1 MSIKPNFIIA
11 GVARCGTTSLFH
23 YLEQHPEIGMSK
35 IKEPKYFSSLDLIL
49 PQKGVGDDTVFSKV
63 IANEMDYNKLFE
75 GLENLKAIG
84 EGSSDYFYYH
94 KTVIPIIKEK
104 LGDVKIIVCLR
115 NPIERAFSA
124 YNNLVRDSREQLS
137 FSEGLKLEKERID
150 NNWDWMWHY
159 KKGGLYAEALEHYQK
174 EFTNV
179 KVVFFSDLESNSQGV
194 LRETFEFLG
203 VKKDVLIDS
212 STRYSHSGKPKSKI
226 VSLLT
231 SRKNPLI
238 FRAREIALK
247 LIPREYLEKIAS
259 KLFKKDPIDSK
270 VYLEL
275 KSFFKEDILKLQR
288 LVNRDLKNWL

>member
-1 MSIKPNFIIA
+1 MSLNFIIA

-23 YLEQHPEIGMSK
+23 YLNQHPEIGMSK
-35 IKEPKYFSSLDLIL
+35 VKEPKYFSSLDLEL
-49 PQKGVGDDTVFSKV
+49 PQNGIGDETVFSKIV
-63 IANEMDYNKLFE
+63 SNEDSYDNLFS
-75 GLENLKAIG
+75 GLENCKSVG

-94 KTVIPIIKEK
+94 KTVIPQLKDK

-115 NPIERAFSA
+115 NPVERAFSA
-124 YNNLVRDSREQLS
+124 YSNLLRDSREELS

-194 LRETFEFLG
+194 LREIFEFLG
-203 VKKDVLIDS
+203 VNKDVLIDF

-238 FRAREIALK
+238 FRAREITLK
-247 LIPREYLEKIAS
+247 LIPRKYLEKIAT
-259 KLFKKDPIDSK
+259 KLFKKDPINSK
-270 VYLEL
+270 VALEL
-275 KSFFKEDILKLQR
+275 KPFFKEDILKLET
-288 LVNRDLKNWL
+288 LVNRDLKSWL

>member
-63 IANEMDYNKLFE
+63 IANEVDYNKLFE
-75 GLENLKAIG
+75 GLEKYKTIG

-94 KTVIPIIKEK
+94 KTVIPRIKEK

-115 NPIERAFSA
+115 NPVERAFSA
-124 YNNLVRDSREQLS
+124 YNNLVRDSREQLG
-137 FSEGLKLEKERID
+137 FSDGLDAEEERIAKD
-150 NNWDWMWHY
+150 WDWMWHY

-179 KVVFFSDLESNSQGV
+179 KVVFFSDLESNPQDV
-194 LRETFEFLG
+194 LNDIFGFLG
-203 VKKDVLIDS
+203 VNTDVLIDV
-212 STRYSHSGKPKSKI
+212 STRYSHSGKPKSKM

-238 FRAREIALK
+238 FRAREITLK
-247 LIPREYLEKIAS
+247 LIPRKYLEKIAS

-270 VYLEL
+270 LHLEL

>member
-1 MSIKPNFIIA
+1 MQKPNFLIV

-63 IANEMDYNKLFE
+63 ITNGIEYNKLFN
-75 GLENLKAIG
+75 GLEKYKMIG

-94 KTVIPIIKEK
+94 KTVIPRIKEN
-104 LGDVKIIVCLR
+104 LGDVKIIICLR
-115 NPIERAFSA
+115 NPVERAFSA
-124 YNNLVRDSREQLS
+124 YSNLVRDSREKLS

-159 KKGGLYAEALEHYQK
+159 KKSGLYAEALKHYKK

-179 KVVFFSDLESNSQGV
+179 KVVFFSDLESKSQVV
-194 LRETFEFLG
+194 LREIFEFLG
-203 VKKDVLIDS
+203 VNKDVLIDF
-212 STRYSHSGKPKSKI
+212 STRYSHSGKPRSKI

-247 LIPREYLEKIAS
+247 FIPRRYLEKIAS
-259 KLFKKDPIDSK
+259 KLFKKDTIDSK
-270 VYLEL
+270 VHQEL
-275 KSFFKEDILKLQR
+275 KSFFKEDILKLET

>member
-23 YLEQHPEIGMSK
+23 YLNQHPEIGMSNV
-35 IKEPKYFSSLDLIL
+35 KEPKYFSSLDLIL

-63 IANEMDYNKLFE
+63 VTSEIAYDKLFA
-75 GLENLKAIG
+75 GLESFKTMG
-84 EGSSDYFYYH
+84 EGSSDCFYYH
-94 KTVIPIIKEK
+94 KTVIPRIKEK
-104 LGDVKIIVCLR
+104 LGDVQIIVCLR
-115 NPIERAFSA
+115 NPVERAFSA
-124 YNNLVRDSREQLS
+124 YNNLVRDSREQLG
-137 FSEGLKLEKERID
+137 FSDGLDAEEERIAKD
-150 NNWDWMWHY
+150 WDWMWHY
-159 KKGGLYAEALEHYQK
+159 KKGGLYAEALEHFQK

-179 KVVFFSDLESNSQGV
+179 KVVFFDDLDSKPQNV
-194 LRETFEFLG
+194 LNELFLFLG
-203 VKKDVLIDS
+203 VKTDVLIDV

-238 FRAREIALK
+238 FRAREITLK
-247 LIPREYLEKIAS
+247 LIPRKYLEKIAS

-270 VYLEL
+270 LHLEL